1 MNARELHMS
10 RHDQDATV
18 EATPPPPEPE
28 PASKGGR
35 SNAMA
40 ARLAAFQQPASD
52 GGGPKPF
59 TGGAAA
65 PRAQTLP
72 AKCGLAAKFES
83 QAAVGPEA
91 PKLDG
96 AASRTRSFGS
106 GGGGIAARAAG
117 LQFNPAMLSPG
128 GAPKSPMP
136 KASSAPD
143 VEDGVGKSQGAVAA
157 EAPKPDGF
165 APRTPT
171 LPAKCG
177 LAAKFESQAAVGPEA
192 PKLDGAASRTRSF
205 GSGGGG
211 IAARAA
217 GLQFNPAM
225 LSPGGMP
232 KPRQSSS
239 ASASECEEGSGGGGG
254 GGGGDDDSHPARRV
268 ATFPFGAAGVPATG
282 MPLPRVNSVNVGGV
296 NVGGVNVGGVNVGGA
311 GLSPGGASP
320 SGAIG
325 AAGVH
330 ARAVMG
336 ALPSPSS
343 GIAARAAGL
352 QFNPAMLS
360 SQGMPPRPRP
370 PAPSGTHAS
379 EGASGAAAV
388 EEAPSGG
395 ATILSADA
403 ALTRARPAARGR
415 RKPTKQISATAAAAA
430 ADEDE
435 DEDDTRASATSTA
448 SAPPSASG
456 GVPGAVSGRLGLGS
470 PSLSSNPSS
479 NLSPNGRG
487 GPLKVAAGMG
497 HLGDR
502 DAAAADDDDDD
513 AATTT
518 PNTAPLRVG
527 LLEVSGVGITGQPS
541 WAPFKCELTRDA
553 LCLYTAIGRPEL
565 VGSIPFADYEASR
578 LPSNPDVAGCVLLQP
593 ASAGPLSRHGKAWVR
608 VPSAFDPSTAV
619 RAKEMDAWKAAIDAA
634 RAAMHAAAEE
644 ATHALLK
651 ASVGESTYQQAV
663 EESRRARDS
672 ARASSGRLSGGAQD
686 DAEDDGG
693 LADLNRTLSLTLTQV
708 MASDDLP
715 DDL

>member
-1 MNARELHMS
+1 
-10 RHDQDATV
+10 
-18 EATPPPPEPE
+18 
-28 PASKGGR
+28 
-35 SNAMA
+35 
-40 ARLAAFQQPASD
+40 
-52 GGGPKPF
+52 
-59 TGGAAA
+59 
-65 PRAQTLP
+65 
-72 AKCGLAAKFES
+72 
-83 QAAVGPEA
+83 
-91 PKLDG
+91 
-96 AASRTRSFGS
+96 
-106 GGGGIAARAAG
+106 
-117 LQFNPAMLSPG
+117 
-128 GAPKSPMP
+128 
-136 KASSAPD
+136 
-143 VEDGVGKSQGAVAA
+143 
-157 EAPKPDGF
+157 
-165 APRTPT
+165 
-171 LPAKCG
+171 
-177 LAAKFESQAAVGPEA
+177 
-192 PKLDGAASRTRSF
+192 
-205 GSGGGG
+205 
-211 IAARAA
+211 
-217 GLQFNPAM
+217 
-225 LSPGGMP
+225 
-232 KPRQSSS
+232 
-239 ASASECEEGSGGGGG
+239 
-254 GGGGDDDSHPARRV
+254 
-268 ATFPFGAAGVPATG
+268 
-282 MPLPRVNSVNVGGV
+282 MPLPRVNVGGV

-311 GLSPGGASP
+311 GLSPGGANP

-336 ALPSPSS
+336 ALPSPSG

-448 SAPPSASG
+448 STASTASAPPSASG
-456 GVPGAVSGRLGLGS
+456 RLPGAVSGRLGLGS

-479 NLSPNGRG
+479 NLPNPSSNLPNLSPNLS
-487 GPLKVAAGMG
+487 PNVKVAAGMG

-502 DAAAADDDDDD
+502 DADDDDDD
-513 AATTT
+513 DDKAATT

-553 LCLYTAIGRPEL
+553 LCLYTAVGRPEL

-651 ASVGESTYQQAV
+651 ASVGESTYKQAV

-672 ARASSGRLSGGAQD
+672 ARALSGRLSGGAQD

-708 MASDDLP
+708 MTSLMTSLMTSDGL
-715 DDL
+715 